1 MDYYWLVLLVFALG
15 YFDLKKDIKKIL
27 TYQSKT
33 EKKDF
38 TLLEKLKG
46 KEIQI
51 EIDDDN
57 IISFDNTRKGI
68 LKDFND
74 VWLILEINTKKGK
87 ELMYYRISSIKGVVE
102 IKK

>member
-33 EKKDF
+33 EKKDL

-51 EIDDDN
+51 EVDNDD

-74 VWLILEINTKKGK
+74 IWLILETEDKKDK
-87 ELMYYRISSIKGVVE
+87 KTLYYRMINIKGVVE
-102 IKK
+102 VK

>member
-15 YFDLKKDIKKIL
+15 YFDLKKDIKKML

-51 EIDDDN
+51 EVDNDD

-74 VWLILEINTKKGK
+74 IWLILETEDKKGK
-87 ELMYYRISSIKGVVE
+87 KTLYYRMINIKGVVE
-102 IKK
+102 VK

>member
-1 MDYYWLVLLVFALG
+1 MDYTWVILFVLLLG

-27 TYQSKT
+27 TYQSET

-51 EIDDDN
+51 EVDNDD
-57 IISFDNTRKGI
+57 IISFDNT
-68 LKDFND
+68 FY
-74 VWLILEINTKKGK
+74 VSFFMSWVTK
-87 ELMYYRISSIKGVVE
+87 YY
-102 IKK
+102 

>member
-1 MDYYWLVLLVFALG
+1 MDYYRVVLLVFALG
-15 YFDLKKDIKKIL
+15 YFDIKKDIKKIL

-51 EIDDDN
+51 EIDDDD
-57 IISFDNTRKGI
+57 IISFDNTKKGI

-74 VWLILEINTKKGK
+74 AWLILETEDKKGK
-87 ELMYYRISSIKGVVE
+87 KTLYYRMINIKGVVE
-102 IKK
+102 VK

>member
-51 EIDDDN
+51 EVDNDD

-74 VWLILEINTKKGK
+74 TWLILETEDKKGK
-87 ELMYYRISSIKGVVE
+87 KTLYYRMINIKGVVE
-102 IKK
+102 VK

>member
-1 MDYYWLVLLVFALG
+1 MDYTWVILFVLLLG

-51 EIDDDN
+51 EVDNDD

-74 VWLILEINTKKGK
+74 IWLILETEDKKGK
-87 ELMYYRISSIKGVVE
+87 KTLYYRMINIKGVVE
-102 IKK
+102 VK

>member
-1 MDYYWLVLLVFALG
+1 MDYTWVILFVLLLG

-27 TYQSKT
+27 TYQSET

-51 EIDDDN
+51 EVDNDD

-74 VWLILEINTKKGK
+74 IWLILETEDKKGK
-87 ELMYYRISSIKGVVE
+87 KTLYYRMINIKGVVE
-102 IKK
+102 VK

>member
-1 MDYYWLVLLVFALG
+1 MDYYWLVLLVLALG

-33 EKKDF
+33 EKKDL

-51 EIDDDN
+51 EVDNDD

-74 VWLILEINTKKGK
+74 IWLILETEDKKDK
-87 ELMYYRISSIKGVVE
+87 KTLYYRMINIKGVVE
-102 IKK
+102 VK

>member
-1 MDYYWLVLLVFALG
+1 MDYTWVILFVLLLG

-51 EIDDDN
+51 EVDNDD
-57 IISFDNTRKGI
+57 IISFDSTRKGI

-74 VWLILEINTKKGK
+74 VWLILETEDKKGK
-87 ELMYYRISSIKGVVE
+87 KTLYYRMINIKGVVE
-102 IKK
+102 VK

>member
-1 MDYYWLVLLVFALG
+1 MVSIISIRTG

-51 EIDDDN
+51 EIDDDD
-57 IISFDNTRKGI
+57 IISFDNTKKGI

-74 VWLILEINTKKGK
+74 VWLILETEDKKGK
-87 ELMYYRISSIKGVVE
+87 KTLYYRMINIKGVVE
-102 IKK
+102 VK

>member
-1 MDYYWLVLLVFALG
+1 MDYYWLVLLVLALG

-33 EKKDF
+33 EKKDL

-51 EIDDDN
+51 EVDNDD

-74 VWLILEINTKKGK
+74 IWLILETEDKKGK
-87 ELMYYRISSIKGVVE
+87 KTLYYRMINIKGVVE
-102 IKK
+102 VK

>member
-27 TYQSKT
+27 TYQSKK

-51 EIDDDN
+51 EVDNDD

-74 VWLILEINTKKGK
+74 IWLILETEDKKGK
-87 ELMYYRISSIKGVVE
+87 KTLYYRMINIKGVVE
-102 IKK
+102 VK

>member
-27 TYQSKT
+27 TYQSKS

-51 EIDDDN
+51 EVDNDD

-74 VWLILEINTKKGK
+74 IWLILETEDKKGK
-87 ELMYYRISSIKGVVE
+87 KTLYYRMINIKGVVE
-102 IKK
+102 VK

>member
-51 EIDDDN
+51 EVDNDD

-74 VWLILEINTKKGK
+74 IWLILETEDKKGK
-87 ELMYYRISSIKGVVE
+87 KTLYYRMINIKGVVE
-102 IKK
+102 VK

>member
-1 MDYYWLVLLVFALG
+1 MDYTWIILFALLLG

-51 EIDDDN
+51 EIDNDD

-68 LKDFND
+68 LKDFNNA
-74 VWLILEINTKKGK
+74 WLILETEDKKGK
-87 ELMYYRISSIKGVVE
+87 KTLYYRMINIKGVVE
-102 IKK
+102 VK